1 MKHNLHNLLFV
12 IVFLLCALFSSAQI
26 SDSIVPVHLVRIDY
40 SFSVPMGDM
49 AQRFGV
55 SSGIGFS
62 YLRKT
67 NNNLVYGVE
76 FEYLFGGNVKIED
89 QLFEAIRT
97 NHGEIIDASGTM
109 ALVDT
114 YERGYNLFGTA
125 GKIIPGVGPNPNS
138 GILVTVGAGYLSHHI
153 RTEVFQNSAPQL
165 INEYADGY
173 DRLTGG
179 LAYDLFIGY
188 IRIDNQNIFNFY
200 GGLNFKHALTKP
212 LRNYQFDLM
221 GPEPN
226 DLRNDLFI
234 GVKLGWM
241 LPIYKH
247 SAASYY
253 YY

>member
-1 MKHNLHNLLFV
+1 MKQNLHNLSLIV
-12 IVFLLCALFSSAQI
+12 VFLLCAMFSRAQI

-55 SSGIGFS
+55 SSGIGGS

-67 NNNLVYGVE
+67 GDNWVYGVE
-76 FEYLFGGNVKIED
+76 FEYIFGGNVKIADE
-89 QLFEAIRT
+89 LFEAIKT

-109 ALVDT
+109 AIVET
-114 YERGYNLFGTA
+114 YERGFSLFGTA
-125 GKIIPGVGPNPNS
+125 GKIIPVFGSNPNS
-138 GILVTVGAGYLSHHI
+138 GLLVTAGAGYLSHHI

-173 DRLTGG
+173 NRLSGG
-179 LAYDLFIGY
+179 VAYDLFIGY
-188 IRIDNQNIFNFY
+188 IQIDDQNIFNFY
-200 GGLNFKHALTKP
+200 GGLNFKHAFTKP
-212 LRNYQFDLM
+212 LSNYQFDLM